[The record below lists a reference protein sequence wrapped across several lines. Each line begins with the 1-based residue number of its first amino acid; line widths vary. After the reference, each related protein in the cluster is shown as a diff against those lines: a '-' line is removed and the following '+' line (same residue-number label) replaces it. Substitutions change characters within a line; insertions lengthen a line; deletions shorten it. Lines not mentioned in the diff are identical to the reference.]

1 MPSARASHA
10 HRPCSAQAKQTSP
23 EKGGSSNGGATA
35 AAEGG
40 GSTSAAG
47 EAATGA
53 RRAAEPD
60 MQDARTRVLNS
71 IVMQPGS
78 NVLRIGRATDAEPTL
93 VPHVLAR
100 LVRGED
106 TSVRKFEDSAAGEK
120 ERERELLE
128 VQRGLQRFSGP
139 SRKSV
144 SASGGAAVDTVEEE
158 VLDAPDDSFEFLGP
172 PQEGNPELPQVVC
185 GEDALRVCC
194 AANPDTGLRYVEY
207 RPMQRGRLQPRRS
220 IEAMYNDLEIL
231 WRHAMTDVLEI
242 SKEEIPQLACV
253 LIVPANVC
261 KTDVKTM
268 VHVLLSRMRL
278 ACVSVLQDAA
288 CASFQANTS
297 TACIVDIGDT
307 KTSVSCVEDGKTHS
321 QKSSIQ

>member
-1 MPSARASHA
+1 MP
-10 HRPCSAQAKQTSP
+10 QA
-23 EKGGSSNGGATA
+23 
-35 AAEGG
+35 
-40 GSTSAAG
+40 
-47 EAATGA
+47 
-53 RRAAEPD
+53 
-60 MQDARTRVLNS
+60 
-71 IVMQPGS
+71 
-78 NVLRIGRATDAEPTL
+78 
-93 VPHVLAR
+93 
-100 LVRGED
+100 
-106 TSVRKFEDSAAGEK
+106 
-120 ERERELLE
+120 
-128 VQRGLQRFSGP
+128 
-139 SRKSV
+139 
-144 SASGGAAVDTVEEE
+144 
-158 VLDAPDDSFEFLGP
+158 
-172 PQEGNPELPQVVC
+172 VC
-185 GEDALRVCC
+185 GEAALRVCC

-242 SKEEIPQLACV
+242 PKEEIPQLACI

-321 QKSSIQ
+321 QKSFIQQLKYKIC

>member
-1 MPSARASHA
+1 
-10 HRPCSAQAKQTSP
+10 
-23 EKGGSSNGGATA
+23 
-35 AAEGG
+35 
-40 GSTSAAG
+40 
-47 EAATGA
+47 
-53 RRAAEPD
+53 
-60 MQDARTRVLNS
+60 
-71 IVMQPGS
+71 MQPGS

-100 LVRGED
+100 LVKGED
-106 TSVRKFEDSAAGEK
+106 SSVRKFEDTAAGEK

-172 PQEGNPELPQVVC
+172 PQEGKPTLPQVVC
-185 GEDALRVCC
+185 GEAALRVCC

-242 SKEEIPQLACV
+242 PKEEIPQLACI

-321 QKSSIQ
+321 QKSFIQQLQIQHMLGH